1 MQREAEV
8 MRPRKRLS
16 AYIKAQWGP
25 MAEGIKVIR
34 PRAVYG
40 GRNQSGPRSKQ
51 VNTQGRLGELPTARS
66 LAHLTVT
73 SQRRRAKESTAPGQ

>member
-16 AYIKAQWGP
+16 AYIT